1 MKGSGCACL
10 PQQPERTDDPTAMNT
25 LPSSVAEVFFF
36 FFFIVSRVIKIKY
49 LRKSTKLGSMF

>member
-36 FFFIVSRVIKIKY
+36 FFFLY
-49 LRKSTKLGSMF
+49 CLQGD

>member
-25 LPSSVAEVFFF
+25 LPSSVAEVVFFF
-36 FFFIVSRVIKIKY
+36 FLLSP
-49 LRKSTKLGSMF
+49 G

>member
-36 FFFIVSRVIKIKY
+36 FLLSP
-49 LRKSTKLGSMF
+49 G